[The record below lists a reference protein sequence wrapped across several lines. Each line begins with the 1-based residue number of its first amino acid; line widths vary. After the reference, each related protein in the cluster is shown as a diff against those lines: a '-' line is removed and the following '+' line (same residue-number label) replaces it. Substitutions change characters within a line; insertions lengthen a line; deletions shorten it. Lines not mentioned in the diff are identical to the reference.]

1 MQDSINS
8 LRSEI
13 PGLVS
18 ISADITRSIGLQ
30 FEYLEKLKSNSGDG
44 FGSPRTHKGEESVP
58 IQDIKRE
65 EINAIENME
74 SKPELTDRS
83 TDALSNAQV
92 ALIDKDDGHSACVRL
107 DSTVQI

>member
-30 FEYLEKLKSNSGDG
+30 FEYLEKLKSNSDG
-44 FGSPRTHKGEESVP
+44 FGQPRTHKGEESVS
-58 IQDIKRE
+58 IQEIKKE
-65 EINAIENME
+65 EIKAIENIE
-74 SKPELTDRS
+74 NKLGVTDRP
-83 TDALSNAQV
+83 TEALSNAQV